1 MHMTSSSSRATAAM
15 GDASTLRA
23 RGARLNRDAESRLSA
38 RRPGTVVCDAN
49 RARARR
55 SRASAIAS
63 NALSSN
69 ARGAGDATSVMTS
82 SAALE
87 TLRAAKPL
95 QTSKRGVNGK
105 SGKSAK
111 DGLNFKPLACA
122 VRRGGSGSSSN
133 GGIRANGVRAV
144 HPWPLA
150 RTHDETVG
158 AQTVADVD
166 VVEALKRRR
175 ASGSKPGKRDDGL
188 KIGLVVEGGGM
199 RGVISAGAIGC
210 LLEEGY
216 YDAFDACYGSS
227 AGAMNLTYY
236 LAQQPEGI
244 KTYEDDLCDG
254 AFLDIKRHVRRRMTV
269 IKDAHLNFIR
279 RGVARVKRRASSA
292 ESATISDVGT
302 LAESNEDVS
311 DDGSG
316 NYSVSPAM
324 NVNHLLD
331 HVMGGLTGRPLN
343 WRKVIES
350 KVPLKVVATSL
361 DTLSTVILEDF
372 KDVGDLKMCL
382 RASARVPALAGAAPV
397 SHRGHRLVDAAV
409 LEPVPVHAAAC
420 DGCTHMLVMLTSPH
434 LEPKDGDGT
443 MSSSAS
449 VDVSQSMDDALGS
462 VDDSGEFDIDNV
474 STRRANGGIRLM
486 SSKKPKPAS
495 SALYRAIRN
504 LLFAPEYMS
513 DIWDV
518 HDALA
523 ETLNRRHGWRA
534 KDVLTPARAPSAFA
548 PIKITTVAPN
558 GPASKSMSSLC
569 VDVETIAAARVEG
582 EAACRLILGL
592 PANIAI
598 DAGASSNVIKGRA

>member
-1 MHMTSSSSRATAAM
+1 M
-15 GDASTLRA
+15 
-23 RGARLNRDAESRLSA
+23 
-38 RRPGTVVCDAN
+38 
-49 RARARR
+49 
-55 SRASAIAS
+55 
-63 NALSSN
+63 
-69 ARGAGDATSVMTS
+69 
-82 SAALE
+82 
-87 TLRAAKPL
+87 
-95 QTSKRGVNGK
+95 
-105 SGKSAK
+105 
-111 DGLNFKPLACA
+111 
-122 VRRGGSGSSSN
+122 
-133 GGIRANGVRAV
+133 
-144 HPWPLA
+144 
-150 RTHDETVG
+150 
-158 AQTVADVD
+158 
-166 VVEALKRRR
+166 
-175 ASGSKPGKRDDGL
+175 

-244 KTYEDDLCDG
+244 KAYEEDLCDG
-254 AFLDIKRHVRRRMTV
+254 AFLDIKRHLRRRMTV
-269 IKDAHLNFIR
+269 IKDAHVNFIR
-279 RGVARVKRRASSA
+279 RGVARIKRRASSA
-292 ESATISDVGT
+292 ESATISDIGT

-343 WRKVIES
+343 WRRVIES

-382 RASARVPALAGAAPV
+382 MASARVPALAGAAPV

-420 DGCTHMLVMLTSPH
+420 DGCTHMLVILTSPH
-434 LEPKDGDGT
+434 PVAKNDDDAST
-443 MSSSAS
+443 STSAS
-449 VDVSQSMDDALGS
+449 VDVSQSMDDVRGS
-462 VDDSGEFDIDNV
+462 VDDSAEFDLEDA
-474 STRRANGGIRLM
+474 SPRRANGGIRLM

-504 LLFAPEYMS
+504 LLFSPQYMA

-534 KDVLTPARAPSAFA
+534 KDVLTPDRAPSAFA

-569 VDVETIAAARVEG
+569 VDAGTIAAARVEG
-582 EAACRLILGL
+582 EIACRLILGL
-592 PANIAI
+592 PAEIAI
-598 DAGASSNVIKGRA
+598 DSASDVVKQRA